1 VSAPHRSGLAA
12 LAGRP
17 NVGKS
22 TLVNRMVGEH
32 VVAVSSRPQT
42 TRRRALGAV
51 NRDDAQLVLVDLP
64 GFQKPFDRLT
74 ERMQRAVDETLA
86 DADVAVLVLDAT
98 TPPGPGDRYVAER
111 VLRPGGAPGIIVLNK
126 VDLLR
131 PAAIAQ
137 AIAAAAALGEF
148 HALHPISA
156 LTGDGV
162 DALLDDLF
170 GLLEEGPAFFP
181 PGATSDQTEEQRI
194 AEAVREAAL
203 QLTREELPH
212 AVAVAV
218 DEIERRRRSA
228 DLVHA
233 TLICETESQKRILV
247 GKGGEMIR
255 RIGTRARPQVEQVLG
270 GQVYLELRV
279 KVRRRWRRD
288 EAELDRLGV

>member
-181 PGATSDQTEEQRI
+181 PGATSDQAEEQRI

-203 QLTREELPH
+203 QLTREEVPH

-218 DEIERRRRSA
+218 DEIERRRKSA
-228 DLVHA
+228 DLVYA
-233 TLICETESQKRILV
+233 TLICETESQKGILV
-247 GKGGEMIR
+247 GKGGAMIR
-255 RIGTRARPQVEQVLG
+255 QIGTRARPQVEEILG

-279 KVRRRWRRD
+279 KVRRHWRRD

>member
-1 VSAPHRSGLAA
+1 MSALHRSGLAA

-131 PAAIAQ
+131 PPAIAR
-137 AIAAAAALGEF
+137 
-148 HALHPISA
+148 PS
-156 LTGDGV
+156 
-162 DALLDDLF
+162 
-170 GLLEEGPAFFP
+170 P
-181 PGATSDQTEEQRI
+181 P
-194 AEAVREAAL
+194 
-203 QLTREELPH
+203 PP
-212 AVAVAV
+212 
-218 DEIERRRRSA
+218 RSA
-228 DLVHA
+228 SS
-233 TLICETESQKRILV
+233 TPC
-247 GKGGEMIR
+247 
-255 RIGTRARPQVEQVLG
+255 TRSAR
-270 GQVYLELRV
+270 
-279 KVRRRWRRD
+279 
-288 EAELDRLGV
+288 

>member
-1 VSAPHRSGLAA
+1 VSAVHRSGLAA

-32 VVAVSSRPQT
+32 VAAVSSRPQT

-51 NRDDAQLVLVDLP
+51 SREDAQLVLVDLP

-86 DADVAVLVLDAT
+86 DADVALLVLDAT
-98 TPPGPGDRYVAER
+98 APLGAGDRYVAER
-111 VLRPGGAPGIIVLNK
+111 VLRPGRTPGIILLNK

-131 PAAIAQ
+131 PP
-137 AIAAAAALGEF
+137 AIAAAIEAASGLGEF

-156 LTGDGV
+156 LSGDGV

-170 GLLEEGPAFFP
+170 ALLEEGPAYFP
-181 PGATSDQTEEQRI
+181 PGQTSDQTDEQRI

-203 QLTREELPH
+203 QLTRDEVPH
-212 AVAVAV
+212 AVAVSV
-218 DEIERRRRSA
+218 DEIERQRRGP
-228 DLVHA
+228 DVVHA
-233 TLICETESQKRILV
+233 SLICETESQKGILI
-247 GKGGEMIR
+247 GRRGEMIR
-255 RIGTRARPQVEQVLG
+255 RIGTQARPLVEEVLG

-279 KVRRRWRRD
+279 KVRPRWRRD